1 MSLFDL
7 QTLEQVESRLQLVTQ
22 RVNQLN
28 EKKSIIDDQEKLNRI
43 NELYNIVNNWKE
55 TSATIPTIVER
66 LAALDEIHQ
75 KGTYLTN
82 R

>member
-7 QTLEQVESRLQLVTQ
+7 QTLEQVESRLQLVMQ